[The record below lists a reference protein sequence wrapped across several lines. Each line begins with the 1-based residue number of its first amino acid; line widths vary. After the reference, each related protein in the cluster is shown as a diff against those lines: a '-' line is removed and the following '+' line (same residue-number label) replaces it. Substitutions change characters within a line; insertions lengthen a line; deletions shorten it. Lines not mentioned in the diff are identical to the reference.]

1 MERFAR
7 HSRTNFPLEDDGT
20 IQNFGMCRRSG
31 LSDLKRRF
39 PSPERMRQMSPFCGA
54 LSLSLSRRCN
64 PLYLLFKCLDTSWRT
79 NKREFFPI
87 FGSWFEL
94 SLPPSRSR
102 AKFQPIRDPVNTSR
116 ELSSSRKLR
125 SAISLYTSPLEHYP
139 KDVTTD
145 ITSGRIT
152 ILYTWKGKKK
162 ASRIRRRNE
171 IRGILFERKKKK
183 RGLGR
188 VGIQG
193 FGYKGYRREGR
204 KETKGIEF
212 YSMHKMNGGR
222 RGGVKSD
229 FIREIRHHSTT
240 HRGGQGS
247 YVAGESS
254 LTCCCCCCRL
264 CGRCGLTNRSMAVAD
279 AEPPPPMIPVA
290 NGGPNGFESI
300 LATSR
305 DFRFSSFKKAHVDM
319 CQPFSSAS
327 NHRPSTTTFAST
339 LRQQHVSTDSRSF
352 SSPFSYLPSLLT
364 LL

>member
-39 PSPERMRQMSPFCGA
+39 PSSERMRQMSPFCGA

-152 ILYTWKGKKK
+152 ILYTWKGKKSIAYTSSK
-162 ASRIRRRNE
+162 RNTWNFIRKE
-171 IRGILFERKKKK
+171 EKKK

-222 RGGVKSD
+222 RGGVRSD

-319 CQPFSSAS
+319 CQPFSFAS

>member
-1 MERFAR
+1 
-7 HSRTNFPLEDDGT
+7 
-20 IQNFGMCRRSG
+20 
-31 LSDLKRRF
+31 
-39 PSPERMRQMSPFCGA
+39 
-54 LSLSLSRRCN
+54 
-64 PLYLLFKCLDTSWRT
+64 
-79 NKREFFPI
+79 
-87 FGSWFEL
+87 
-94 SLPPSRSR
+94 
-102 AKFQPIRDPVNTSR
+102 
-116 ELSSSRKLR
+116 
-125 SAISLYTSPLEHYP
+125 
-139 KDVTTD
+139 
-145 ITSGRIT
+145 
-152 ILYTWKGKKK
+152 
-162 ASRIRRRNE
+162 
-171 IRGILFERKKKK
+171 
-183 RGLGR
+183 
-188 VGIQG
+188 
-193 FGYKGYRREGR
+193 
-204 KETKGIEF
+204 
-212 YSMHKMNGGR
+212 MNGGR

-352 SSPFSYLPSLLT
+352 LTIFLPSFSSHPPVIPPFEKYLFSPEIKRSLFAGQNLERLTRLFIDRRVILLVISSKFSRYKSILMVIFAERNGEK
-364 LL
+364 LLNINVIFNFQLLNWFVSSKDPNSARTQIGFKVRDANQISSRAKFRTPIGNIDSKKFFFYIILLKSSTR

>member
-1 MERFAR
+1 MRGRYPPLCQRCTDIYRSRFSNVWNENDR
-7 HSRTNFPLEDDGT
+7 LSRVWLVDFFHVHSEDSLRRSDVGTDFSKNRKNKKEKGDRNKRRGNTRIRDYQPSNGKVCSSLENKLSSEKDDGT

-145 ITSGRIT
+145 ITSGRVT
-152 ILYTWKGKKK
+152 ILYTWKGKKSIAYTSSK
-162 ASRIRRRNE
+162 RNTWNFIRKE
-171 IRGILFERKKKK
+171 EKKK
-183 RGLGR
+183 R
-188 VGIQG
+188 
-193 FGYKGYRREGR
+193 
-204 KETKGIEF
+204 T
-212 YSMHKMNGGR
+212 
-222 RGGVKSD
+222 
-229 FIREIRHHSTT
+229 
-240 HRGGQGS
+240 GS
-247 YVAGESS
+247 
-254 LTCCCCCCRL
+254 
-264 CGRCGLTNRSMAVAD
+264 
-279 AEPPPPMIPVA
+279 
-290 NGGPNGFESI
+290 
-300 LATSR
+300 SR
-305 DFRFSSFKKAHVDM
+305 DPRIWI
-319 CQPFSSAS
+319 
-327 NHRPSTTTFAST
+327 
-339 LRQQHVSTDSRSF
+339 
-352 SSPFSYLPSLLT
+352 
-364 LL
+364 

>member
-1 MERFAR
+1 
-7 HSRTNFPLEDDGT
+7 
-20 IQNFGMCRRSG
+20 
-31 LSDLKRRF
+31 
-39 PSPERMRQMSPFCGA
+39 
-54 LSLSLSRRCN
+54 
-64 PLYLLFKCLDTSWRT
+64 
-79 NKREFFPI
+79 
-87 FGSWFEL
+87 
-94 SLPPSRSR
+94 
-102 AKFQPIRDPVNTSR
+102 
-116 ELSSSRKLR
+116 
-125 SAISLYTSPLEHYP
+125 
-139 KDVTTD
+139 
-145 ITSGRIT
+145 
-152 ILYTWKGKKK
+152 
-162 ASRIRRRNE
+162 
-171 IRGILFERKKKK
+171 
-183 RGLGR
+183 
-188 VGIQG
+188 
-193 FGYKGYRREGR
+193 
-204 KETKGIEF
+204 
-212 YSMHKMNGGR
+212 MNGGR

-254 LTCCCCCCRL
+254 LTCCCCCCCWL